1 MRLVGSPRRGA
12 TAAAALCH
20 GGLVALLLLFLLA
33 CRPFAFVDGKAVSG
47 DFVLNGER
55 SERVMTSF
63 AVFPAGGRLKVTL
76 SGRRPY
82 PNDSNLKVRL
92 YLDDDWPKYQRA
104 LTCHDKARL
113 ARETMDVSFERV
125 NAVDHRVYEA
135 TVQIL
140 TFTTA
145 LQRGGTGPAGL
156 GRDKKKK
163 DDDARRPHYWYFVVD
178 DCSLEEYYQ
187 DNAVPEIHFELV
199 VFNHLEGR
207 HGEVTH
213 LSADEHHLTLLHTVT
228 LVASGLVAFLLVM
241 SAVLKL
247 LSGRATVHL
256 AVLWVAAAAG
266 LDAGSSLFELMHLQI
281 YKSNGVGS
289 YWVDAISAHLEAL
302 CDASLV
308 LLLLSIA
315 AGWTLPSDVV
325 PISAPTNASP
335 FQRLVA
341 DLGRPASCLGRVSAL
356 GGTLSIAVVA
366 LHVVLAQWGRT
377 YNDSFD
383 SYHDFE
389 HLPGRI
395 LMLVRILLGLL
406 FLVASV
412 QTRNKCQSPKLVPF
426 YVNLSALG
434 LVWFM
439 SLPFLTW
446 MCGRYV
452 PFYLRHP
459 AIFIT
464 SAVAQS
470 ACIALLAWLVTAHST
485 AYHRV
490 SHVTAP
496 GDSSL
501 TDELLRLSNA
511 PTSEPK
517 DARTWTLGKGKVR
530 LD

>member
-1 MRLVGSPRRGA
+1 MLVLPFGSSRVH
-12 TAAAALCH
+12 AALCC
-20 GGLVALLLLFLLA
+20 GLLAWCA
-33 CRPFAFVDGKAVSG
+33 CRPSFLVEGKTVSG
-47 DFVLNGER
+47 DFVLSGAK

-63 AVFPAGGRLKVTL
+63 AVFPEGGRLKVTL
-76 SGRRPY
+76 SSRTAY
-82 PNDSNLKVRL
+82 PDDSHLKVRL
-92 YLDDDWPKYQRA
+92 YVDDDWPKYQRA
-104 LTCHDKARL
+104 LTCHDKAGI

-145 LQRGGTGPAGL
+145 LGGRET
-156 GRDKKKK
+156 K
-163 DDDARRPHYWYFVVD
+163 DSRPHYWYFVVD
-178 DCSLEEYYQ
+178 DCSLEEYFQ
-187 DNAVPEIHFELV
+187 DNAVPEVHFELV

-213 LSADEHHLTLLHTVT
+213 LSADEHHLTVLHTVT

-241 SAVLKL
+241 NAVLKL

-302 CDASLV
+302 CDALLV

-315 AGWTLPSDVV
+315 AGWTLPSDVI
-325 PISAPTNASP
+325 PISAPTNP
-335 FQRLVA
+335 NHFQRLVA
-341 DLGRPASCLGRVSAL
+341 DLGRPASCWGRVHAL

-377 YNDSFD
+377 YNDNFD

-389 HLPGRI
+389 HPPGKVLMVGRI
-395 LMLVRILLGLL
+395 MLGLL

-426 YVNLSALG
+426 YVKLSALG
-434 LVWFM
+434 FVWFL

-452 PFYLRHP
+452 PYYLRHP
-459 AIFIT
+459 AVFIT

-470 ACIALLAWLVTAHST
+470 TCIVLLAWLVTAHST

-490 SHVTAP
+490 SHITSP

-501 TDELLRLSNA
+501 TDELLLSTM
-511 PTSEPK
+511 PTSESK